1 MLTVASELRSVV
13 VHAVGAVCVRNCEVD
28 LPAEASGPVRVRI
41 TGFPLTAYG
50 DRLRARVVAG
60 GAGVRVT
67 DVRPAVDVEVV
78 DDADLPDV
86 LRDLEA
92 AESRLRA
99 LRERRARLDAE
110 LGRIAGLEP
119 VSPPVRR
126 GDPPRTA
133 PVSAL
138 LELAAFAD
146 ERSAALHERIT
157 ACDAEIREAMR
168 DVDVYRFRLNAGSG
182 AERTERAQASGTAV
196 VTLEHT
202 GGAGPVELAVEYHV
216 PGARWA
222 PMYQLRLDEA
232 MTGGTLVMRACVA
245 QRTGEDWSDVRLGL
259 STADLARGADLPE
272 LKSLRLGRRQSAP
285 AHAGWREPPTGL
297 ADLFAGY
304 DASRAERARSS
315 RPGPGAAA
323 GAVEMAVASETMDDE
338 DRIVYRAAPPPAPVT
353 AAPAP
358 LAAPMAPG
366 GYGGPP
372 PPAAARP
379 APRSRFRRG
388 ASAEAA
394 GGDAYGGDTYG
405 GAGFAAFQESGFAPE
420 ADARF
425 VDTDEDPSVPTE
437 PGADLLD
444 YAALE
449 LRGADDEPQARGRL
463 RAAASEP
470 GGVAA
475 EYRRRADEVT
485 RLTLPEHALAP
496 RDAAGSYDYRFDTAA
511 PAEVAADGAW
521 HTIPVCEI
529 EIGLDPEFV
538 CVPALDDAVFGT
550 VVLANASPHA
560 LLAGPADVSVA
571 GEFLMTV
578 PLPTLA
584 PGARERVGVGVVESV
599 QVSRNAHMRES
610 TAGLRGG
617 TVVLDHRI
625 EVEAVNHLAR
635 PIRLDILERV
645 PVTDDKDVRI
655 EEHDGAPRWVE
666 DTELRDGRHVAG
678 ARVWHVEL
686 APGERKDLTGG
697 YEIRIPAAKAVVGG
711 NRRV

>member
-13 VHAVGAVCVRNCEVD
+13 VHAVGAVCVRNCEVE
-28 LPAEASGPVRVRI
+28 LPAGSPGPVRVRVS
-41 TGFPLTAYG
+41 GFPLTAYG
-50 DRLRARVVAG
+50 DWLRARVVTG
-60 GAGVRVT
+60 GTGVRVT
-67 DVRPAVDVEVV
+67 DVRPVVDVEVV
-78 DDADLPDV
+78 RDADLPSV
-86 LRDLEA
+86 LLDLEA
-92 AESRLRA
+92 AESRVRA
-99 LRERRARLDAE
+99 LHERSARLAAE
-110 LGRIAGLEP
+110 LEEIAATTAIMP
-119 VSPPVRR
+119 TVRR

-138 LELAAFAD
+138 LDLAAFVD
-146 ERSAALHERIT
+146 ERAEALYERIG
-157 ACDAEIREAMR
+157 ACDDELREAVR
-168 DVDVYRFRLNAGSG
+168 DTELYRARLNAASG
-182 AERTERAQASGTAV
+182 AVRTERAQVSGTV
-196 VTLEHT
+196 VITLEHT
-202 GGAGPVELAVEYHV
+202 GDAGSIGLDVEYHV

-245 QRTGEDWSDVRLGL
+245 QRTGEDWTGVRLGL
-259 STADLARGADLPE
+259 STADLARGTDLPE

-285 AHAGWREPPTGL
+285 AHAGWREPPAGL
-297 ADLFAGY
+297 TELFAGY
-304 DASRAERARSS
+304 DAGVAKRPLS
-315 RPGPGAAA
+315 RPAYAGAAA
-323 GAVEMAVASETMDDE
+323 GGPDE
-338 DRIVYRAAPPPAPVT
+338 RRAAYPPAAPGGMNDLIEADEPAFMQGPAAPVT
-353 AAPAP
+353 AAPPMQVAGGFGAP
-358 LAAPMAPG
+358 PPAPRPAAPMMRRTRSAPAALAEPG
-366 GYGGPP
+366 AAMEFAGYGA
-372 PPAAARP
+372 PADEDAITPGAKP
-379 APRSRFRRG
+379 AP
-388 ASAEAA
+388 
-394 GGDAYGGDTYG
+394 
-405 GAGFAAFQESGFAPE
+405 PE
-420 ADARF
+420 Q
-425 VDTDEDPSVPTE
+425 PE

-449 LRGADDEPQARGRL
+449 LRGADDAEARGRL
-463 RAAASEP
+463 RPAPHGP
-470 GGVAA
+470 GGNAL

-485 RLTLPEHALAP
+485 RLALPEHALAP

-511 PAEVAADGAW
+511 PAEVAADGVW

-529 EIGLDPEFV
+529 EVGLDPEFV

-617 TVVLDHRI
+617 TAVLDHRI
-625 EVEAVNHLAR
+625 EIEAVNHLAR

-655 EEHDGAPRWVE
+655 EEHAGAPRWVE
-666 DTELRDGRHVAG
+666 DTELRDGRHVPG

-686 APGERKDLTGG
+686 APGERRNLTGG

>member
-28 LPAEASGPVRVRI
+28 LPAGPPGPVRVRV

-50 DRLRARVVAG
+50 DWLRARVVGG

-67 DVRPAVDVEVV
+67 DIRPVVDVEVV
-78 DDADLPDV
+78 EERDLPGV
-86 LRDLEA
+86 LLDLEA
-92 AESRLRA
+92 AESRVRA
-99 LRERRARLDAE
+99 LRAQSERLAGELAE
-110 LGRIAGLEP
+110 IAGLEA
-119 VSPPVRR
+119 VPPSVRR
-126 GDPPRTA
+126 GDPPRPA
-133 PVSAL
+133 PVTAL

-146 ERSAALHERIT
+146 ERAQALYERIG
-157 ACDAEIREAMR
+157 ACDERLREAIR
-168 DVDVYRFRLNAGSG
+168 DTEVYRARLNAASG
-182 AERTERAQASGTAV
+182 AQRTERAQVFGTAV

-202 GGAGPVELAVEYHV
+202 GEAGAVELAVEYHV

-222 PMYQLRLDEA
+222 PMYQLRLDAA

-245 QRTGEDWSDVRLGL
+245 QRTGEDWTGVRLGL
-259 STADLARGADLPE
+259 STADLARSTALPE
-272 LKSLRLGRRQSAP
+272 LKSLRLGRRQTAP

-297 ADLFAGY
+297 AELFAGY
-304 DASRAERARSS
+304 DASRARRPRPAAAKESSEVRGTSAAGGAFAAEEVADFDLSLPAAPMPVTSPAPPMAGGYGAPPPPPRPAPAARRAR
-315 RPGPGAAA
+315 RIGAAA
-323 GAVEMAVASETMDDE
+323 PAAPAAPGGAFELARFDVGADE
-338 DRIVYRAAPPPAPVT
+338 DPIAQSAPAPVEQ
-353 AAPAP
+353 
-358 LAAPMAPG
+358 
-366 GYGGPP
+366 Y
-372 PPAAARP
+372 
-379 APRSRFRRG
+379 
-388 ASAEAA
+388 
-394 GGDAYGGDTYG
+394 
-405 GAGFAAFQESGFAPE
+405 
-420 ADARF
+420 
-425 VDTDEDPSVPTE
+425 E
-437 PGADLLD
+437 PGSDLLD

-449 LRGADDEPQARGRL
+449 LRDADDAATRGRL
-463 RAAASEP
+463 RPAPYAP
-470 GGVAA
+470 GGTAL
-475 EYRRRADEVT
+475 EYRRRADTVT
-485 RLTLPEHALAP
+485 RLALPEHAHAP
-496 RDAAGSYDYRFDTAA
+496 RDAAGSFDYRFDTAA
-511 PAEVAADGAW
+511 PAEVAADGVW

-529 EIGLDPEFV
+529 EVGLDPEFV

-550 VVLANASPHA
+550 VVLANASAHA

-617 TVVLDHRI
+617 TAVLDHRI
-625 EVEAVNHLAR
+625 EIEAVNHLGR
-635 PIRLDILERV
+635 SIRLDILERV

-655 EEHDGAPRWVE
+655 EEHAGAPRWVE
-666 DTELRDGRHVAG
+666 DTELRDGRHVPG

-686 APGERKDLTGG
+686 AAGERKNLTGG

>member
-28 LPAEASGPVRVRI
+28 LPAEASGPVRVRV

-50 DRLRARVVAG
+50 DRLRARVVGG

-67 DVRPAVDVEVV
+67 DVRPVVDVEVV

-99 LRERRARLDAE
+99 VRERRARLDAE

-182 AERTERAQASGTAV
+182 AARTERAQASGTAV

-259 STADLARGADLPE
+259 STADLARGSDLPE

-304 DASRAERARSS
+304 DASRAERP
-315 RPGPGAAA
+315 RPTYGVPAAAA
-323 GAVEMAVASETMDDE
+323 GGAVPSELMEDE
-338 DRIVYRAAPPPAPVT
+338 DPIVYRAAPPPAPTPTPV
-353 AAPAP
+353 AAPI
-358 LAAPMAPG
+358 APG

-372 PPAAARP
+372 PPAAARS
-379 APRSRFRRG
+379 ATRSRFRRG
-388 ASAEAA
+388 ASAAA
-394 GGDAYGGDTYG
+394 AEGDAYG
-405 GAGFAAFQESGFAPE
+405 GAGFAAFQESGFAPMAE
-420 ADARF
+420 VDARF
-425 VDTDEDPSVPTE
+425 VDADEAPPAPTE
-437 PGADLLD
+437 PDADLLD

-449 LRGADDEPQARGRL
+449 LRGADDEPQDRGRL
-463 RAAASEP
+463 RAAASGP

-496 RDAAGSYDYRFDTAA
+496 RDAAGSFDYRFDTAA

-686 APGERKDLTGG
+686 APGERRNLTGG